1 MRGMSV
7 AITETL
13 PAAPA
18 PEPAASRP
26 PNTPGQPRDL
36 ARRLTSTPNAHV
48 CASRVQVR
56 IEPGSAQIGGYRTP
70 VISRPSQRVTVI
82 ARHRAVRDAE
92 TAQVAVTAD
101 QDAARAEKVTAVLIK
116 RCRTVLTERCCY
128 ITK

>member
-1 MRGMSV
+1 MRH
-7 AITETL
+7 
-13 PAAPA
+13 
-18 PEPAASRP
+18 
-26 PNTPGQPRDL
+26 L
-36 ARRLTSTPNAHV
+36 AV
-48 CASRVQVR
+48 
-56 IEPGSAQIGGYRTP
+56 QIGGYRTP

-116 RCRTVLTERCCY
+116 RYRTVLTERCCY